1 MTTHNVRGQA
11 LAMGPV
17 LLSYDGSDHAHRAVR
32 LAGTLLRPRQAVVL
46 HVPQRPFT
54 PAVAASGRQ
63 AALDAGFDPIAVVE
77 TGHGRIAAAI
87 LAHGRTH
94 DASVIV
100 VGSHGARSRSL
111 VHRADRPALVCPP
124 AAPPS
129 SATEPIFMCYDGSPG
144 ARQALAA
151 AGDLLAGPAAI
162 VAAFVP
168 AVDDLTL
175 LRSNL
180 PWPDAAEV
188 QDGLARLDR
197 EEAEVPAERAREGAQ
212 VAAAAGFV
220 ARPVGVPGADASSE
234 EEDEPWRRL
243 LRAAADEDAA
253 CIVLG
258 HRLSA
263 KGLASAADGLIHE
276 ADRPFLVVPAGR

>member
-1 MTTHNVRGQA
+1 
-11 LAMGPV
+11 MGPV
-17 LLSYDGSDHAHRAVR
+17 LLCYDGSDHADRAVR

-46 HVPQRPFT
+46 HIPQGPFQ
-54 PAVAASGRQ
+54 PAVAVSGHQ
-63 AALDAGFDPIAVVE
+63 VALDAGFDPIAVVE
-77 TGHGRIAAAI
+77 TGHGRIAAAV
-87 LAHGRTH
+87 LAHARTH

-100 VGSHGARSRSL
+100 VGSQDGALSRSL
-111 VHRADRPALVCPP
+111 VHRADRPVLACPP

-129 SATEPIFMCYDGSPG
+129 SAYEPIFMCYDGSPG

-151 AGDLLAGPAAI
+151 AGDLLAGRAAI

-175 LRSNL
+175 LRSSL
-180 PWPDAAEV
+180 PWPAAAEV
-188 QDGLARLDR
+188 QDDIARLDR
-197 EEAEVPAERAREGAQ
+197 EEAELPAERALEGAQ
-212 VAAAAGFV
+212 AAATAGFD

-243 LRAAADEDAA
+243 LRAAVDEDAA

-258 HRLSA
+258 HRPSA
-263 KGLASAADGLIHE
+263 RGPASAADALVH
-276 ADRPFLVVPAGR
+276 AAARPVLVVPAGP